1 MTKKRTQKY
10 QKQIGQIPGTL
21 VNTGEK
27 SDKKFNVQCFNYT
40 KDNIEESILL
50 NIEEA
55 INYKETESVTW
66 INIEG
71 LKYTDEIE
79 NIGRQYGL
87 HPLVLEDI
95 VNTTQ
100 RPKIDE
106 YENYIFIVLKML

>member
-10 QKQIGQIPGTL
+10 QKKIGQIRRTL
-21 VNTGEK
+21 VYTGEK
-27 SDKKFNVQCFNYT
+27 SDKKFNVQCFDYT

-79 NIGRQYGL
+79 NIGR
-87 HPLVLEDI
+87 
-95 VNTTQ
+95 
-100 RPKIDE
+100 
-106 YENYIFIVLKML
+106 